1 MSSDPFSNP
10 QFDSKGPHDLGEPAP
25 AEARN
30 FAAQPPS
37 GVLDATSSRAW
48 LSSDLRVPWGWVD
61 ILLLFVIAI
70 GCTFLFG
77 IVLVLILAAFGVSPA
92 QLQKSPSEWGLV
104 AVVAQILADLT
115 ILGYLAL
122 QVRHRFDLPF
132 WKTIGWRPLEPG
144 KQPLGLVVAA
154 LVCGG
159 FFMALIVSMLD
170 AAFPSKQSLPIES
183 LLKDHRTALLFMITA
198 VLVAPVIEETVFR
211 GYIYPVAARTWGVT
225 AGILVTGT
233 LFGLLHSVQLW
244 GGWAQI
250 AFLVL
255 VGIVLTAV
263 RAFTRTVLAS
273 YIIHASYNALPVIFY
288 LLAVYHLHY
297 FPTGS

>member
-1 MSSDPFSNP
+1 M
-10 QFDSKGPHDLGEPAP
+10 
-25 AEARN
+25 
-30 FAAQPPS
+30 PS
-37 GVLDATSSRAW
+37 GTW
-48 LSSDLRVPWGWVD
+48 LSSDLRVPWGWID
-61 ILLLFVIAI
+61 IALLFVLAV

-77 IVLVLILAAFGVSPA
+77 IVLVLILAAFGISPA

-132 WKTIGWRPLEPG
+132 WQTIGWRRLEPG
-144 KQPLGLVVAA
+144 KQPLGLTIAA
-154 LVCGG
+154 LVFGG
-159 FFMALIVSMLD
+159 FFMAVVVSLLD
-170 AAFPSKQSLPIES
+170 ATFPSKQSLPIES
-183 LLKDHRTALLFMITA
+183 LLKDHRTAILFMITA

-211 GYIYPVAARTWGVT
+211 GYIYPVAARTWGILP
-225 AGILVTGT
+225 GILVTGT

>member
-1 MSSDPFSNP
+1 MSSDSFSDSPFESKDP
-10 QFDSKGPHDLGEPAP
+10 QHLPEPGPT
-25 AEARN
+25 EAAV
-30 FAAQPPS
+30 FAVQPPHEP
-37 GVLDATSSRAW
+37 GGGSRFGAW
-48 LSSDLRVPWGWVD
+48 LSSDLRVPWGWID
-61 ILLLFVIAI
+61 IALLAVIAV

-132 WKTIGWRPLEPG
+132 WQTIGWRRIEPG
-144 KQPLGLVVAA
+144 KQSLGLVIAA
-154 LVCGG
+154 LVFGG
-159 FFMALIVSMLD
+159 FFMALVVSLLD

-183 LLKDHRTALLFMITA
+183 LLKDHRIAILFMITA

-211 GYIYPVAARTWGVT
+211 GYIYPVAARTWGMVP
-225 AGILVTGT
+225 GILVTGT